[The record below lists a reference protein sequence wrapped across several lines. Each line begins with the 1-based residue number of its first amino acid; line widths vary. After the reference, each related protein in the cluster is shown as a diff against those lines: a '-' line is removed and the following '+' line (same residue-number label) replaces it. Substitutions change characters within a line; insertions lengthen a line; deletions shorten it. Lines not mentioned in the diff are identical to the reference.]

1 MISSPM
7 IFTPHVIR
15 QATYAIAMATAMVV
29 CLSLGL
35 YHGSR
40 AKAEDLIAT
49 YEQGKKDALRLSPRP
64 SMDLEMACVA
74 IWANKVPV
82 PEALR

>member
-1 MISSPM
+1 MISAPT

-15 QATYAIAMATAMVV
+15 QATYAIAIAAAMLV
-29 CLSLGL
+29 CLSLGM

-40 AKAEDLIAT
+40 VKAEDLIAT
-49 YEQGKKDALRLSPRP
+49 YEQGQKDALKLSPRP

-82 PEALR
+82 PEALK